1 MPVMK
6 HWSTEDVQTVA
17 RTIARKIVAFADK
30 HRRGIY
36 IYGVPRG
43 GIPTA
48 YAVAAG
54 VENFTQDWS
63 AVVVSDPKKATFIVD
78 DIIDSGRTA
87 KRYADTYPGVPFYAL
102 VDKLHKDAGDH
113 QWHEFPWERHEDGA
127 NADTFNDNVVRMLQ
141 AIGENPEREGLQE
154 TPGRVVKAWKEWFGG
169 YEQDPG
175 KLFKAFSDGAERSQ
189 NNELVIV
196 SNIPVYSHCE
206 HHMAAIF
213 GHAHIG
219 YIPNGKIIG
228 LSKVARVV
236 KCFAQRLQVQERLT
250 NQIADAFEEHL
261 QPKGVGVILKC
272 RHFCMESRGV
282 NIPGTITTTSAL
294 RGQVLLNHDT
304 RAEFLALAAAAEPRC

>member
-1 MPVMK
+1 MANMK
-6 HWSTEDVQTVA
+6 HWSTELVETEARRIA
-17 RTIARKIVAFADK
+17 RTIYQQCKRGDK
-30 HRRGIY
+30 VR

-43 GIPTA
+43 GIPAA

-54 VENFTQDWS
+54 FNQESTSYTAQ
-63 AVVVSDPKKATFIVD
+63 VVSDPAIATVFMD
-78 DIIDSGRTA
+78 DIIDSGRTMG
-87 KRYADTYPGVPFYAL
+87 RYIEKYGKPFYAL
-102 VDKLHKDAGDH
+102 VDKLKNPDEF
-113 QWHEFPWERHEDGA
+113 WHEFPWERRESGE

-141 AIGENPEREGLQE
+141 AIGEDPDREGLLE

-169 YEQDPG
+169 YGQDPG
-175 KLFKAFSDGAERSQ
+175 KLFKAFADGAERTV
-189 NNELVIV
+189 NDEMVIV

-206 HHMAAIF
+206 HHLAAIF
-213 GHAHIG
+213 GHAHVA

-250 NQIADAFEEHL
+250 NQIADSFMEHL
-261 QPKGVGVILKC
+261 APKGVGVILKC

-282 NIPGTITTTSAL
+282 NIPGTVTTTSAL

-304 RAEFLALAAAAEPRC
+304 RQEFLTLSAAAEPKC